1 MHLILGGLRERIASN
16 GAQGAVVV
24 DDPAKAGTVV
34 SRILDACFS
43 IVGQNLL
50 FGHGEFNLSR
60 KTLRQSCLVCH
71 HQSKTK
77 VPHMVFKKW
86 DKFWILVINNKVRQ
100 LQLIDRQQQTKTVG
114 QDLLSGC

>member
-1 MHLILGGLRERIASN
+1 MKMHLILGGLRERIASN

-71 HQSKTK
+71 HESKQKCHTWSLK
-77 VPHMVFKKW
+77 SGTSSGYW
-86 DKFWILVINNKVRQ
+86 
-100 LQLIDRQQQTKTVG
+100 
-114 QDLLSGC
+114 LSTIK